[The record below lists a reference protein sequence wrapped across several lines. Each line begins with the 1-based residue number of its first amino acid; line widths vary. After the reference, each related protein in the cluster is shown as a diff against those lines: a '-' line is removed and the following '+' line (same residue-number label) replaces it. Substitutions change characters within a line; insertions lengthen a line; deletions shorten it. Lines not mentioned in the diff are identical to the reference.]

1 MLGMLITSRKK
12 ATLWFS
18 FDQTYATRAGSR
30 NLLAQKPPMLGTREP
45 HFCHLAKLDVC
56 KIQSVLFAP
65 AFLSD
70 SGI

>member
-1 MLGMLITSRKK
+1 MTGV
-12 ATLWFS
+12 
-18 FDQTYATRAGSR
+18 R
-30 NLLAQKPPMLGTREP
+30 NLLAKNTPLLGTREP